1 MGQPWEPRSRDP
13 PCNLFRQSMGSGW
26 VGNFSNA
33 SRSMGKKS
41 SFSKVSG
48 NMLSFLDTV
57 GWDAVK
63 NIISCVEKCIYCI
76 HPFDISGSKRNSESK
91 EKIHH
96 VFCIKAST
104 MRLDHATLEA
114 ETGAEVQPC
123 CESRGSEEMNFERSV
138 NLRRN
143 SIQELD

>member
-1 MGQPWEPRSRDP
+1 
-13 PCNLFRQSMGSGW
+13 
-26 VGNFSNA
+26 
-33 SRSMGKKS
+33 
-41 SFSKVSG
+41 
-48 NMLSFLDTV
+48 
-57 GWDAVK
+57 
-63 NIISCVEKCIYCI
+63 
-76 HPFDISGSKRNSESK
+76 
-91 EKIHH
+91 
-96 VFCIKAST
+96 